1 MPYHGTK
8 RLMTS
13 WFPKLIMVF
22 VFRPIISSLSH
33 YMLMTCFWW
42 VTIYFLLIH
51 IKLYYPM
58 PWNDKTQRS
67 IMVIRYHNKEGLKQ
81 ESVDHVTIIFHKKDL
96 EQFSMSNSRGGHYM
110 CKLGTTCV
118 QRVFYGGLLSTYFWI
133 YQTITLE
140 KKRFQDHFLDLILL
154 VKTEAD
160 SLFAPYITYMN
171 LRKTAIPVE
180 DKEHC

>member
-33 YMLMTCFWW
+33 YMLMTCFWR

-96 EQFSMSNSRGGHYM
+96 EQFSMSNCNPMLSLIQVSIKLICAM
-110 CKLGTTCV
+110 CPSSKV
-118 QRVFYGGLLSTYFWI
+118 
-133 YQTITLE
+133 E
-140 KKRFQDHFLDLILL
+140 KVDVLQVLYK
-154 VKTEAD
+154 
-160 SLFAPYITYMN
+160 
-171 LRKTAIPVE
+171 
-180 DKEHC
+180 